1 MRCDTLRTSRGRVER
16 GVGHMDEAAKKTVL
30 RMFTYGLYAVSVRDG
45 DQVNAF
51 TANWICQA
59 SFEPPMVMVAV
70 ENDGRS
76 IGMMRRAGIFG
87 VSVYASGQR
96 ELAGHFG
103 RRSKTNPNKM
113 DGMPWEPGV
122 TGVPLLTDA
131 LGHLECRI
139 RGELGAGDH
148 TVFVGEVVEAR
159 VRRDG
164 EPLLQKETGFRYYG

>member
-1 MRCDTLRTSRGRVER
+1 ML
-16 GVGHMDEAAKKTVL
+16 DEAAKKTVL

-45 DQVNAF
+45 AEVNAF

-76 IGMMRRAGIFG
+76 IEMMRRTGVFG
-87 VSVYASGQR
+87 VSVYETGQK

-103 RRSKTNPNKM
+103 RKSKTHPDKLA
-113 DGMPWEPGV
+113 GQSWEPGE
-122 TGVPLLTDA
+122 TGAPLLTEA
-131 LGHLECRI
+131 LGHLECRV
-139 RGELGAGDH
+139 RGESPAGDH

-159 VRRDG
+159 IRREG
-164 EPLLQKETGFRYYG
+164 EPLLQKETGFRYFG